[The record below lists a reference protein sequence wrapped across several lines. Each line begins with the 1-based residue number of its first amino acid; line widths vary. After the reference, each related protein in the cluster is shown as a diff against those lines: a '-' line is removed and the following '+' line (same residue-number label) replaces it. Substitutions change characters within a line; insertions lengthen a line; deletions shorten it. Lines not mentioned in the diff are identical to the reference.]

1 MNLNESKM
9 MGRDHKSFV
18 THKRFYIQII
28 LSMLMA
34 YPSVIPLFILLLNR
48 VVILLVI
55 ETY

>member
-9 MGRDHKSFV
+9 MGRDHKSVV
-18 THKRFYIQII
+18 THTRFYIQII